1 MEEISELENKSV
13 EHIETEKTKSKI
25 IRSSGGTDWEDKEQ
39 FPQVLSG

>member
-25 IRSSGGTDWEDKEQ
+25 IRSSGGTDWDSDKEKTN
-39 FPQVLSG
+39 